1 MLCPHGISVL
11 PLQTSV
17 HCLINGILGKWL
29 GKSHILE
36 QLHTNLRWSLNI
48 WGDGM
53 TAKVVWHVVK
63 EYADSISE
71 DERSA
76 S

>member
-1 MLCPHGISVL
+1 M
-11 PLQTSV
+11 
-17 HCLINGILGKWL
+17 WL

-36 QLHTNLRWSLNI
+36 QLRTNVRWSLNI

-53 TAKVVWHVVK
+53 TKKVAWTIVK
-63 EYADSISE
+63 EYADRVAE